1 MIINIQSRQGDSMK
15 FVVLKWSQKVGGIQ
29 EFAFPKHHQ
38 YDASLCMNIY
48 SLHRMRKKEPSL
60 AHYKTEK
67 VNQISIFSGF
77 GEGGYGGTGGENY
90 VGIPERVL
98 SLTLE
103 PKQNAKDYERIA
115 VKIASRLFIDQENMA
130 HRLDVMYNFIQKSG
144 KQEDPKALLKH
155 IDTQL
160 DSALQL
166 TEPQKTLAYRCEA
179 QFCFYWITTLQEDLE
194 EMTIRPASFAMA
206 DKSNY
211 LEKLK
216 EKEDMIKTLAQQVAS
231 LSQSTPGQSSA
242 DERIAQMQSDYQ
254 VIFTKMTEQIAATT
268 EEFNMLQDSM
278 KGLVDDLNVSLRAKM
293 EEAKKLKLENMEL
306 RTKLGQK
313 Q

>member
-1 MIINIQSRQGDSMK
+1 MK
-15 FVVLKWSQKVGGIQ
+15 FVLLKWSQRVGGIQ
-29 EFAFPKHHQ
+29 EFAAPKHHQ

-60 AHYKTEK
+60 ALYKTEK
-67 VNQISIFSGF
+67 VNQVSIFSGF

-115 VKIASRLFIDQENMA
+115 VKIASRLFIDQENLA
-130 HRLDVMYNFIQKSG
+130 NRLDAIYNFIQKSG
-144 KQEDPKALLKH
+144 KQDDPKALLKH

-160 DSALQL
+160 DSALRL
-166 TEPQKTLAYRCEA
+166 TDLQRTLAYRCEA
-179 QFCFYWITTLQEDLE
+179 QFCFFWITTLQEDLE
-194 EMTIRPASFAMA
+194 EMTIHPASFAMA

-216 EKEDMIKTLAQQVAS
+216 EKEDMIKALAQQVAS
-231 LSQSTPGQSSA
+231 MSQSAQGKESA
-242 DERIAQMQSDYQ
+242 DQRIAQMQSDYQ
-254 VIFTKMTEQIAATT
+254 EIFSKMTMQIAATT

-278 KGLVDDLNVSLRAKM
+278 KGLVDDLNVSLRGKM
-293 EEAKKLKLENMEL
+293 EEAKKLKAENAEL
-306 RTKLGQK
+306 KMKLGITNP
-313 Q
+313 

>member
-1 MIINIQSRQGDSMK
+1 MK
-15 FVVLKWSQKVGGIQ
+15 LVILKWSQKVGGIQ
-29 EFAFPKHHQ
+29 EFAVPKHHQ

-60 AHYKTEK
+60 ALYKTEK
-67 VNQISIFSGF
+67 INQVSIFSGF

-115 VKIASRLFIDQENMA
+115 VKIASRLFIDQENLA
-130 HRLDVMYNFIQKSG
+130 NRLDVIYNFLQKLV
-144 KQEDPKALLKH
+144 KQDDSKALLKH
-155 IDTQL
+155 IDAQL
-160 DSALQL
+160 DAALKL
-166 TEPQKTLAYRCEA
+166 TEPQRIMAYHCEA
-179 QFCFYWITTLQEDLE
+179 QFCFFWITTLQEDLE
-194 EMTIRPASFAMA
+194 EMTIHPASFAMA
-206 DKSNY
+206 EKSNY

-216 EKEDMIKTLAQQVAS
+216 EKEDMIKTLAQQVAA
-231 LSQSTPGQSSA
+231 LSQSTPGKSSA

-293 EEAKKLKLENMEL
+293 DEAKKLKAENAEL
-306 RTKLGQK
+306 RMKLGQNL
-313 Q
+313 